1 MSPKKGTISIGN
13 TSSNHHFSGDMLVFK
28 GVERVGASKN
38 NDNPVVSAS
47 LELCIN
53 NKVRLACG
61 SKSLYNI
68 YHIFVDKSCGSEFT
82 VWQKHRGIRFQLLH
96 QFFLSHSLDDKKHHT
111 HLEQKIKA
119 GFPRFQTRSCLA
131 LVNDL
136 SKKPLHEGLDLGGFF
151 LGRLKGEAKKCLHC
165 HPQKKT
171 TTFFPIS

>member
-1 MSPKKGTISIGN
+1 MDLNHFTTYTIFLLTKVAAPNLPFGKN
-13 TSSNHHFSGDMLVFK
+13 TEESGSNCST
-28 GVERVGASKN
+28 N
-38 NDNPVVSAS
+38 
-47 LELCIN
+47 
-53 NKVRLACG
+53 
-61 SKSLYNI
+61 
-68 YHIFVDKSCGSEFT
+68 
-82 VWQKHRGIRFQLLH
+82 
-96 QFFLSHSLDDKKHHT
+96 FFLSHSLDDRKHHT